1 MPIVMPSYR
10 EAGTGFPVICLHSSA
25 SGPGQWRALM
35 ARLVGRYRVLAPNRI
50 GYGGNPAWRGDRPPR
65 LADEVAALAPLLDGV
80 GPSFALVGHSF
91 GGAVALK
98 AALLHPGRTRALVV
112 YEPALFSPLV
122 RQRPRDAATAEIVAL
137 GDETTRAVAAGD
149 VAGAAARFVDYWLGP
164 GAWDATPDERRGAIL
179 GGVRQLPAEWQCSFG
194 EPAILAELAALAV
207 PTLYLTGAASPAP
220 ARTLATLLAPAI
232 PQVELLELDGVGHM
246 GPVTHPDRVNAA
258 IERFLGRN
266 LGEERGRTAE
276 PGGKAA

>member
-1 MPIVMPSYR
+1 MPIVMPLYR
-10 EAGTGFPVICLHSSA
+10 EAGTGFPVICLHASA

-80 GPSFALVGHSF
+80 G
-91 GGAVALK
+91 
-98 AALLHPGRTRALVV
+98 
-112 YEPALFSPLV
+112 
-122 RQRPRDAATAEIVAL
+122 
-137 GDETTRAVAAGD
+137 
-149 VAGAAARFVDYWLGP
+149 
-164 GAWDATPDERRGAIL
+164 
-179 GGVRQLPAEWQCSFG
+179 
-194 EPAILAELAALAV
+194 
-207 PTLYLTGAASPAP
+207 
-220 ARTLATLLAPAI
+220 
-232 PQVELLELDGVGHM
+232 HM

-258 IERFLGRN
+258 IERFLGRI